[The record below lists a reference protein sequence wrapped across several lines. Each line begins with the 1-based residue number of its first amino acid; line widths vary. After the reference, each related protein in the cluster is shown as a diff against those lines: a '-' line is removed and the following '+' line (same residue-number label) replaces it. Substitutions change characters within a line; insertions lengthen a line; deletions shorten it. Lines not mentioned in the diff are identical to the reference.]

1 MFEFKE
7 EYLIGIEYIDNQ
19 HKRLFELAN
28 EIYDVLNN
36 EYIAD
41 KYDNAV
47 VIVNELKDYTKKHFA
62 DEEKYMEE
70 IKYKKIFTQKIQH
83 EKFIEKLDN
92 IDIYNL
98 DGEHEEVLFDL
109 LNFLIDWLVNH
120 ILECDMLIGK

>member
-92 IDIYNL
+92 INIYNL
-98 DGEHEEVLFDL
+98 DGEHEQVLFDL